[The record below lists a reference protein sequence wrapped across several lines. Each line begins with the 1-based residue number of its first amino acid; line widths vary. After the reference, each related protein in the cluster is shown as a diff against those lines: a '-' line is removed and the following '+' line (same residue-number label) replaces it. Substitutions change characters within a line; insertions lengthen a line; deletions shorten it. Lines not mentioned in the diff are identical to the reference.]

1 MVRRLPLPAPMI
13 ASIQVS
19 TEWGAPQILI
29 VDDEEQILLAMQ
41 DYFTAI
47 GCQVTSAREVEEAE
61 ALLATTAFDVV
72 LADLRLG
79 GVHGNEGLRLLSFVR
94 ERGLTTRVVLMTAY
108 GAADVDSE
116 ARRRGADLFLHKP
129 IPLSELARRA
139 LRLVG
144 VRT

>member
-1 MVRRLPLPAPMI
+1 MHSTL
-13 ASIQVS
+13 QVA
-19 TEWGAPQILI
+19 TEWGAPHVLI

-47 GCQVTSAREVEEAE
+47 GCEVTSAREVEEAE

-79 GVHGNEGLRLLSFVR
+79 GVHDNEGIRLLSFVK
-94 ERGLTTRVVLMTAY
+94 ERGLPTRMVLMTAY
-108 GAADVDSE
+108 GAADVEFE

-129 IPLSELARRA
+129 IPLADLARRA
-139 LRLVG
+139 LRLIG